1 MALAGLIQLDDA
13 GRHDEVE
20 AIFES
25 VDSSILLGVQMRRPL
40 ADFYRTL
47 FKELLESRSSEIHFL
62 APEIV
67 LVMENDDKVGTS

>member
-25 VDSSILLGVQMRRPL
+25 VDSSILLGV
-40 ADFYRTL
+40 
-47 FKELLESRSSEIHFL
+47 
-62 APEIV
+62 
-67 LVMENDDKVGTS
+67 